1 MPHRNRHL
9 DDAPLELEG
18 EPAPARVEGRGHIL
32 FADDDELVLRST
44 SAVLSLHGFRVTEA
58 ITTRE
63 ALESIHRQPP
73 DTLLIDIE
81 MPGNR
86 ELELLH
92 TLEARNVHLPV
103 VILTGRPSLATAVS
117 AVRLGVV
124 DYISKPPDIPELLE
138 RLDIAVHRGRVLRS
152 IQVAESLSAQLS
164 QNLANLKHVIQQG
177 PGGKLPAPAPSAA
190 PDALENLDADAIS
203 RLSPRERD
211 VVRELAKGNS
221 PQKVAET
228 LALSTN
234 TIRNH
239 LKSIFVKLRVNS
251 QVELLG
257 KLASHRR

>member
-1 MPHRNRHL
+1 M
-9 DDAPLELEG
+9 
-18 EPAPARVEGRGHIL
+18 
-32 FADDDELVLRST
+32 VLRST
-44 SAVLSLHGFRVTEA
+44 SAALAHAGFQVTEA
-58 ITTRE
+58 LTARE
-63 ALESIHRQPP
+63 ALESIHQHLPEA
-73 DTLLIDIE
+73 LLIDIE

-86 ELELLH
+86 DLELLR
-92 TLEARNVHLPV
+92 TLDAERVHLPV
-103 VILTGRPSLATAVS
+103 VILTGRPTLATAVG

-124 DYISKPPDIPELLE
+124 DYISKPPDIPDLLA

-152 IQVAESLSAQLS
+152 LEVAESLSNQLS
-164 QNLANLKHVIQQG
+164 ENLATLKHVIRQG
-177 PGGKLPAPAPSAA
+177 PGGKLLAPAPGGPFDALRNLDD
-190 PDALENLDADAIS
+190 DALE

-257 KLASHRR
+257 KLASQRR